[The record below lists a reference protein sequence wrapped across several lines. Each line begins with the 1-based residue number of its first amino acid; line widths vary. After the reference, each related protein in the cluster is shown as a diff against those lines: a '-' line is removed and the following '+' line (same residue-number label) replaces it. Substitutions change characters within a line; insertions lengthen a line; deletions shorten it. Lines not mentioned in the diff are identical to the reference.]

1 MRLNL
6 REIIEIPGGS
16 VPFSQELD
24 TALLDFPSVRAYTA
38 PITAEGKV
46 VNTAGILT
54 LQGRLH
60 AQMLCVCDRCG
71 AEFSRTVDLDL
82 HADITADA
90 QDDDPEVFTLDGDWL
105 DVDEVL
111 STCFILSMDTKC
123 LCKPDCAGLCDR
135 CGANLNL
142 GPCRCQ
148 KPRDPRMAVLE
159 QLLDNKTD
167 EEEEAAHNSD

>member
-1 MRLNL
+1 MKLNL

-16 VPFSQELD
+16 VPFAQELD

-54 LQGRLH
+54 LQGKLH

-71 AEFSRTVDLDL
+71 AEFPRTVDLDL

-90 QDDDPEVFTLDGDWL
+90 QDDIRPAKRHRLPL
-105 DVDEVL
+105 KSYL
-111 STCFILSMDTKC
+111 Y
-123 LCKPDCAGLCDR
+123 
-135 CGANLNL
+135 
-142 GPCRCQ
+142 
-148 KPRDPRMAVLE
+148 
-159 QLLDNKTD
+159 LL
-167 EEEEAAHNSD
+167 

>member
-71 AEFSRTVDLDL
+71 GELVIRKDDRPETVRDRLVTNHQQTEPLVDFYRKRGKL
-82 HADITADA
+82 VDIPDQGSIEATNAY
-90 QDDDPEVFTLDGDWL
+90 
-105 DVDEVL
+105 
-111 STCFILSMDTKC
+111 ILK
-123 LCKPDCAGLCDR
+123 
-135 CGANLNL
+135 
-142 GPCRCQ
+142 Q
-148 KPRDPRMAVLE
+148 LE
-159 QLLDNKTD
+159 
-167 EEEEAAHNSD
+167 A

>member
-71 AEFSRTVDLDL
+71 AEFPRTVDLDL

-90 QDDDPEVFTLDGDWL
+90 QDDDPEVFTLDGEWL

-111 STCFILSMDTKC
+111 STCFILTMHTRY
-123 LCKPDCAGLCDR
+123 LCSPDCAGPVDR
-135 CGANLNL
+135 CRPKLHL
-142 GPCRCQ
+142 RTCRS
-148 KPRDPRMAVLE
+148 RTA
-159 QLLDNKTD
+159 
-167 EEEEAAHNSD
+167 S

>member
-1 MRLNL
+1 MKLNL

-16 VPFSQELD
+16 VPFAQELD

-54 LQGRLH
+54 LQGKLH

-71 AEFSRTVDLDL
+71 AEFPRTVDLDL

-90 QDDDPEVFTLDGDWL
+90 QDDDPEVR
-105 DVDEVL
+105 
-111 STCFILSMDTKC
+111 STETGSMWTRC
-123 LCKPDCAGLCDR
+123 SPPASSSAWIPSACACPTVPDCA
-135 CGANLNL
+135 
-142 GPCRCQ
+142 
-148 KPRDPRMAVLE
+148 
-159 QLLDNKTD
+159 T
-167 EEEEAAHNSD
+167 AAART

>member
-71 AEFSRTVDLDL
+71 GELVIRKDDRPETVRDRLVTYHQQTEPLVDFYRKRGKL
-82 HADITADA
+82 VDIPDQGSIEATNAY
-90 QDDDPEVFTLDGDWL
+90 
-105 DVDEVL
+105 
-111 STCFILSMDTKC
+111 ILK
-123 LCKPDCAGLCDR
+123 
-135 CGANLNL
+135 
-142 GPCRCQ
+142 Q
-148 KPRDPRMAVLE
+148 LE
-159 QLLDNKTD
+159 
-167 EEEEAAHNSD
+167 A

>member
-1 MRLNL
+1 MKLNL

-16 VPFSQELD
+16 VPFAQELD

-54 LQGRLH
+54 LQGKLH

-71 AEFSRTVDLDL
+71 AEFPRTVDLDL

-90 QDDDPEVFTLDGDWL
+90 QDDDPFHSGGACGRGALHQLHPQHGYQVP
-105 DVDEVL
+105 VQAR
-111 STCFILSMDTKC
+111 
-123 LCKPDCAGLCDR
+123 LCRTVRPLR
-135 CGANLNL
+135 RE
-142 GPCRCQ
+142 PE
-148 KPRDPRMAVLE
+148 PRAVPVPKTPRSK
-159 QLLDNKTD
+159 NGCIR
-167 EEEEAAHNSD
+167 AAFG